1 MLILMYPNLNN
12 LVTQMMALN
21 APDILI
27 LEMKLKK
34 KRKDKI
40 EEKINPKMKMILIQ
54 ILNQIHL

>member
-1 MLILMYPNLNN
+1 MYPNLNN

-40 EEKINPKMKMILIQ
+40 EEKINLKMKMILIQ